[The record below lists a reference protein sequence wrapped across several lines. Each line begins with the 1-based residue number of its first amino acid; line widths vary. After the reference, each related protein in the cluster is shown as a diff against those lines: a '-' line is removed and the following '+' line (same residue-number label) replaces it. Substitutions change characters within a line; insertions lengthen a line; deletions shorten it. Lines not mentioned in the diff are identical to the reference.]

1 MNEKHFFEPADEDRI
16 VDAIKHAEAKT
27 SGEIRVFVAKNAAN
41 EPLTTAEKHFHA
53 LGMTNTR
60 DRNAILIF
68 LAPKSH
74 TFAIVGDTAI
84 HQRCGNTCWTTLCD
98 EMNVHLK
105 QGHHTDAI
113 LHVVAR
119 AGDLLA
125 RHFPANPDDNPNQ
138 LPNTIVRD

>member
-1 MNEKHFFEPADEDRI
+1 MYAKEFICHLDEDRI

-27 SGEIRVFVAKNAAN
+27 SGEIRVFIAKSATN
-41 EPLTTAEKHFHA
+41 EPLSIAKKHFHA
-53 LGMTNTR
+53 LRMTETR

-84 HQRCGNTCWTTLCD
+84 HERCGDTCWTTLRD
-98 EMNVHLK
+98 EMSVHLK

-138 LPNTIVRD
+138 LPNTIIHS